1 MFYESTPLHVT
12 LVNLFSNLCV
22 YFHGRSAHPLAK
34 LHGSSIME
42 RHHLEYSKTLMA
54 EEVRHITGWGG
65 CPGGHNQ
72 NTNKKNK

>member
-1 MFYESTPLHVT
+1 MVYESTPLHIT

-22 YFHGRSAHPLAK
+22 YLHDRSAHPLAK

-54 EEVRHITGWGG
+54 EEVRHIAGWGG
-65 CPGGHNQ
+65 SRGTQPKQ
-72 NTNKKNK
+72 KQKN